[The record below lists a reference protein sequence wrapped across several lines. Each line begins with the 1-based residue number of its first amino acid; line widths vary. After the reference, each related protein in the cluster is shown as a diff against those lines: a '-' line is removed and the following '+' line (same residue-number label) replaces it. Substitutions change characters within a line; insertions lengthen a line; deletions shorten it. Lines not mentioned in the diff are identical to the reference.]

1 MGMSEEEQLAEQ
13 QEKMMQQ
20 MEFFRTAP
28 TRFLAAW
35 KRGCLISPQ
44 YFGDG
49 TVEGIE
55 AATDKWQLAPNTEA
69 IKKAVRS
76 KSPGEAIFLAAMVSF
91 YNDATSRK
99 IQKAAGQSDGVGNLL
114 RMDWERRQ
122 VIADLLVNYAGW

>member
-1 MGMSEEEQLAEQ
+1 MGMSEEDQIAKQ
-13 QEKMMQQ
+13 HEKLMQQ
-20 MEFFRTAP
+20 LELSRTAP

-49 TVEGIE
+49 TREGIE

-69 IKKAVRS
+69 INMAVRS
-76 KSPGEAIFLAAMVSF
+76 KSPGEAIFLAGMVSF

-99 IQKAAGQSDGVGNLL
+99 IQKAAGQSDGIGNLL
-114 RMDWERRQ
+114 RMDLERRQ
-122 VIADLLVNYAGW
+122 VIADLLVSYTGW

>member
-1 MGMSEEEQLAEQ
+1 MGTSEEEQLAEQ

-44 YFGDG
+44 FFGDG
-49 TVEGIE
+49 TRESIE
-55 AATDKWQLAPNTEA
+55 AATDKWQLAPNTDA

-76 KSPGEAIFLAAMVSF
+76 VSPGEAIFLAAMVGF
-91 YNDATSRK
+91 YNDVSSGQ
-99 IQKAAGQSDGVGNLL
+99 IQKTAGQSCNVGNLL

-122 VIADLLVNYAGW
+122 VIVDLLVNYTGW

>member
-1 MGMSEEEQLAEQ
+1 MGMSEEDQIAKQHEKLMRQLELSRA
-13 QEKMMQQ
+13 
-20 MEFFRTAP
+20 AP
-28 TRFLAAW
+28 ARFLAAW

-49 TVEGIE
+49 TMEGIE

-91 YNDATSRK
+91 YNDATSRQ
-99 IQKAAGQSDGVGNLL
+99 IQKAVGQSDGIGNLL
-114 RMDWERRQ
+114 RMDLERRQ
-122 VIADLLVNYAGW
+122 IIADLLVNYAGW

>member
-1 MGMSEEEQLAEQ
+1 MGMNKEEQLAEHR
-13 QEKMMQQ
+13 EKMMQQ

-49 TVEGIE
+49 TRESIE
-55 AATDKWQLAPNTEA
+55 AATDKWQLAPNVDA
-69 IKKAVRS
+69 IKKTVRS
-76 KSPGEAIFLAAMVSF
+76 KSPGEAIFLAAMVDF
-91 YNDATSRK
+91 YNSERSRE
-99 IQKAAGQSDGVGNLL
+99 IQKAAKQSDGVGNLL
-114 RMDWERRQ
+114 RMDCERRQ

>member
-1 MGMSEEEQLAEQ
+1 MKEEEQLDGLHEN
-13 QEKMMQQ
+13 MMQQ

-49 TVEGIE
+49 TRESIE
-55 AATDKWQLAPNTEA
+55 AATDKWQLAPNVEA
-69 IKKAVRS
+69 INKAVRF
-76 KSPGEAIFLAAMVSF
+76 KSPGEAIFLAAMVDF
-91 YNDATSRK
+91 YNDVRSRE
-99 IQKAAGQSDGVGNLL
+99 IQNAAGQSDGVGNLL